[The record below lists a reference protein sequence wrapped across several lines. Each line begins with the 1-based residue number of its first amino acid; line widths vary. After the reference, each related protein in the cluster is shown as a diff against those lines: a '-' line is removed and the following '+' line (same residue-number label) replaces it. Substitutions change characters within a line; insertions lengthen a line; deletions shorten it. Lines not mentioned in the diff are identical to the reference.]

1 MYKTLYNY
9 RHIWELKVAVRRFT
23 TAYHGMCN
31 SSVLSYDYEHYL
43 SDALNAAHEFS
54 VVVNT
59 ITTLSTHYHLDIS
72 YAELCD
78 LMDIGDRMLHL
89 ALYYGC

>member
-9 RHIWELKVAVRRFT
+9 RQMWELKVAVRHFI
-23 TAYHGMCN
+23 TAYRGMCN
-31 SSVLSYDYEHYL
+31 SSALSDEYKRYL

-59 ITTLSTHYHLDIS
+59 ITTLSSYYHIGIS
-72 YAELCD
+72 CMDLCD
-78 LMDIGDRMLHL
+78 LMDLGDRMLHL